1 MFLKASWAG
10 PSKKKGVV
18 FLHYI
23 LYLWLNSNLHRC
35 RKLLFS
41 LLFCQNVSWLVPS
54 ARDCGIF
61 QAKPWCLVG
70 SKKECWGYPE
80 PSEVKMETLCNQRHL
95 ATSPRFG
102 QHWRC
107 SLTDEAALWGSN
119 DSVNKIAKCSLRP
132 NSFIPLDNKTFEVYN
147 LAAAHLA
154 CSLSGRSLDMPIR
167 HKKRTLSMSLCW
179 LEMG

>member
-61 QAKPWCLVG
+61 QAKPWCLVV
-70 SKKECWGYPE
+70 SKKECWGCPE

-167 HKKRTLSMSLCW
+167 HKKRTLPMSLCW